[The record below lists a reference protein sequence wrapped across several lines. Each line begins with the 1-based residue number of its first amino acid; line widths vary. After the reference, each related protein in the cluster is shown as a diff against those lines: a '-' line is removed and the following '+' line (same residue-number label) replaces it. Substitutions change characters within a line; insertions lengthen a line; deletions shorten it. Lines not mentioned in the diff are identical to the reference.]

1 MIILGTRGS
10 KLALIQAE
18 EVKSRINDDVSIRKI
33 KTSADRFLK
42 PLQEFE
48 EKGIFVKEI
57 EEELLKG
64 NIDLAVHSMK
74 DIPIEVRESETQ
86 RVRSQELMISA
97 VTKRISPYDVIVSK
111 NKLGLFSL
119 PKGARIGTG
128 SMRRK
133 LAIQAIRPE
142 LEVVYIR
149 GNIETRIKM
158 LEKGLDA
165 IVVSEAA
172 LIRLSLSHLISEIIP
187 EDILLPAPGQGSLGI
202 QIRENDKRLEA
213 LTRPLNDRESEVCI
227 KAERSFMS
235 FFGQGCSSGISA
247 LAKIE
252 NGKITLKGCIFLE
265 KKMIIEKEEG
275 NNPIEVGKALAE
287 KIKGGSVNGYC

>member
-10 KLALIQAE
+10 KLAFIQAQ
-18 EVKSRINDDVSIRKI
+18 EVAERINDDVSIKKI

-64 NIDLAVHSMK
+64 NIDMAVHSMK
-74 DIPIEVRESETQ
+74 DIPIEVRKSESQ
-86 RVRSQELMISA
+86 RARSQGLMISA
-97 VTKRISPYDVIVSK
+97 VTKRISPYDVLVSRDK
-111 NKLGLFSL
+111 MKLFSL

-128 SMRRK
+128 SIRRK
-133 LAIQAIRPE
+133 LAIQVARQDLNI
-142 LEVVYIR
+142 VDIR
-149 GNIETRIKM
+149 GNITTRLKM
-158 LEKGLDA
+158 VEDGKLNA
-165 IVVSEAA
+165 IIVSEAA

-202 QIRENDKRLEA
+202 QIREDDKRLEA
-213 LTRPLNDRESEVCI
+213 LTTFLNDKESDVCI

-235 FFGQGCSSGISA
+235 FFGLGCKSGIGA
-247 LAKIE
+247 LAKIK
-252 NGKITLKGCIFLE
+252 NSKIILKGCIFLD
-265 KKMIIEKEEG
+265 KMIMEGEEG
-275 NNPIEVGKALAE
+275 DNPIEIGERLAQ
-287 KIKGGSVNGYC
+287 KIRCKI